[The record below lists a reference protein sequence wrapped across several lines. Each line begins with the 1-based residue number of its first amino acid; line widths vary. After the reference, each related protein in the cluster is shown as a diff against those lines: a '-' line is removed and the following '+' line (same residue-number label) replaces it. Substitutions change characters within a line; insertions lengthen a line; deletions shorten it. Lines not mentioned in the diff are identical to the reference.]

1 MGNLKM
7 KRKYTLRF
15 DASREKWI
23 LKHDATE
30 KVLKVF
36 NTKEDGT
43 RAGALRKALGREGG
57 TVSVRTRS
65 GVFEEERNFPR
76 STD

>member
-1 MGNLKM
+1 M
-7 KRKYTLRF
+7 KRKYTVRF
-15 DASREKWI
+15 DDSREKWI
-23 LKHDATE
+23 LKHDATQ

-36 NTKEDGT
+36 DTKEDAT
-43 RAGALRKALGREGG
+43 RAGVLRKALGREGG

-76 STD
+76 STDR